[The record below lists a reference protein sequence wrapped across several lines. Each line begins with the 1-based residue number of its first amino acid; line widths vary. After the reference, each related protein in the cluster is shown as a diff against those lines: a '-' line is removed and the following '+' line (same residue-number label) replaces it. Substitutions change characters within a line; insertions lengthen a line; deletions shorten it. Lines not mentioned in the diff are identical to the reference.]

1 MGEQS
6 EQLLENERLQWRKQS
21 KNEHIEFEELLDKF
35 KIIEQ
40 QNNNLRAQIGQIK
53 QDLVELED
61 ENNGLR
67 EERRRSMEGNTN
79 NEHLTE
85 KINLQRQLRQIREE
99 RDCAEKKVSER
110 EAECKQLSLKM
121 HQISLQFESA
131 QQRVEHLDSECN
143 KFKNEL
149 ANKGESLS
157 ALEAQK
163 YALSKKNNQIY
174 DGNVDL
180 EEKNKRAQQNLGK
193 LQVKVERLRQQRD
206 YAKSKYK
213 ELKAKFNALE
223 TQFKGLQSRYSHHHK
238 KASQTLPF

>member
-79 NEHLTE
+79 NEHLSD
-85 KINLQRQLRQIREE
+85 KINLQRQLRQVREE
-99 RDCAEKKVSER
+99 RDCAERKLNETESQ
-110 EAECKQLSLKM
+110 CKQLSLKM

-131 QQRVEHLDSECN
+131 QQRVNDLDTECN
-143 KFKNEL
+143 KIKSEL
-149 ANKGESLS
+149 ALKSESLS
-157 ALEAQK
+157 ALEAEK
-163 YALSKKNNQIY
+163 FALSAKNNQIY

-180 EEKNKRAQQNLGK
+180 EHKNKRAQQNVGK

-213 ELKAKFNALE
+213 ELKAKFNSLE
-223 TQFKGLQSRYSHHHK
+223 TQFKGLQNRYSHHQQK
-238 KASQTLPF
+238 TSQTLPF